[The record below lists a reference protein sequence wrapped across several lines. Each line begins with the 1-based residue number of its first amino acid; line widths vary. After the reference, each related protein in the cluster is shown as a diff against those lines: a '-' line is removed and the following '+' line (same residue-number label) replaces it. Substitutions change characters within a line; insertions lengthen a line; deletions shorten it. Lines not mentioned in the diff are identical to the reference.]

1 MVSDRGRSLTAP
13 RRRAI
18 AVFLAVATLVW
29 WFAHQDGTFFIPGMS
44 SPWSE
49 LLGPVLPAV
58 SAGLVAALVFS
69 VVDAGASAWAAVT
82 AVVLLLALPG
92 FMPLH
97 RLSLN
102 GPPLE
107 VGVMLTLAVMIY
119 APRFSLAYGSIAAA
133 TAVFVSPAG
142 VGLPLA
148 AMAWA
153 VMTRRG
159 VGRAWRRILVSLS
172 PLLVALLLGRWL
184 GSAWSA
190 EGLALGWRGHLD
202 DGLRAAG
209 IVIGDQ
215 LAPTLTN
222 PALRW
227 FAIADLTLVLVAVIV
242 VAWRR
247 VRRLVAFDAIIARF
261 HPAVAVTAAGLALG
275 LALRWLL
282 LPGSPPIDLG
292 AVFPLVV
299 LVLVAAVGSVGQ
311 LWPRWPRWGKVLC
324 IVVLLG
330 WLQAALRTI

>member
-1 MVSDRGRSLTAP
+1 MVSHGEQPLTAP

-18 AVFLAVATLVW
+18 AVFLAVAVLVW
-29 WFAHQDGTFFIPGMS
+29 WFAHQAGTFFIDGMS
-44 SPWSE
+44 SPASE
-49 LLGPVLPAV
+49 LLGPLLPAV

-69 VVDAGASAWAAVT
+69 VVDAGAGSWAAGV
-82 AVVLLLALPG
+82 AVVMLLALPG

-107 VGVMLTLAVMIY
+107 VGVMLTLAVMLY

-142 VGLPLA
+142 LGLPLA
-148 AMAWA
+148 AMTWA

-159 VGRAWRRILVSLS
+159 VGRAWRRILVSLL
-172 PLLVALLLGRWL
+172 PLLLAVLLGRWL
-184 GSAWSA
+184 GSAW
-190 EGLALGWRGHLD
+190 EGQLALGWRGHLD
-202 DGLRAAG
+202 DGLHAAG
-209 IVIGDQ
+209 NVIGDQ

-222 PALRW
+222 PAVRW
-227 FAIADLTLVLVAVIV
+227 FAIADLTLVLVAIIV

-247 VRRLVAFDAIIARF
+247 IRRLGAFDAIAARF
-261 HPAVAVTAAGLALG
+261 HPSIAVTAAGLAVG

-282 LPGSPPIDLG
+282 VPASPALDLD

-299 LVLVAAVGSVGQ
+299 LALVATVGSVGQ
-311 LWPRWPRWGKVLC
+311 LWPKWPLWGKVLC
-324 IVVLLG
+324 GIVLLG
-330 WLQAALRTI
+330 WLQAALRA

>member
-1 MVSDRGRSLTAP
+1 MVSHREQSLTAP

-29 WFAHQDGTFFIPGMS
+29 WFAHQGGTFFIAGMS
-44 SPWSE
+44 SPGSE
-49 LLGPVLPAV
+49 LLGPLLPAV

-69 VVDAGASAWAAVT
+69 VVDAGAGSWAAGV
-82 AVVLLLALPG
+82 AVVMLLALPG

-107 VGVMLTLAVMIY
+107 VGVMLTLAVMLY
-119 APRFSLAYGSIAAA
+119 APRFSLAYGAIAAA

-142 VGLPLA
+142 LGLPLA
-148 AMAWA
+148 AMTWA

-172 PLLVALLLGRWL
+172 PLLLAVLLGRWL
-184 GSAWSA
+184 GSAW
-190 EGLALGWRGHLD
+190 GGQLVPGWRGHLD
-202 DGLRAAG
+202 DGLQAAG
-209 IVIGDQ
+209 TVIGNQ

-227 FAIADLTLVLVAVIV
+227 FAIADLTLVLVAVIA

-247 VRRLVAFDAIIARF
+247 VRRLGAFDAIAARF
-261 HPAVAVTAAGLALG
+261 HPAVAVTAAGLAAG

-282 LPGSPPIDLG
+282 VPASPALDLD

-299 LVLVAAVGSVGQ
+299 LALVATVGSVGQ
-311 LWPRWPRWGKVLC
+311 LWRRWPLWGKAICV
-324 IVVLLG
+324 VVLLG
-330 WLQAALRTI
+330 WLQAALRA